1 MKNFKIKN
9 IHYKKVFL
17 WFLIISGT
25 TLYSC
30 KNTNEREVD
39 VDTEQ
44 TEVDTIAD
52 RQVEVRAFT
61 GEIKPINNTNDS
73 NVSGEIAMRVE
84 GDLMRFHVTAEGLA
98 PDMMHLQYL
107 ITSQT
112 GDETQCPQTVEET
125 ALTANQNNRGTE
137 QKIRRIPLHMGPS
150 SLELDVDTYP
160 RTNENG
166 ELQFTRT
173 VSLDSLRTAVRTE
186 YGIQDLDFTKFTFVI
201 RGLPD
206 TAPDLPGRPDS
217 LQKVSVG
224 CAKLQETAVTD

>member
-9 IHYKKVFL
+9 IHYKKIFL
-17 WFLIISGT
+17 WFFIISGT

-44 TEVDTIAD
+44 TEIDTNAK

-61 GEIKPINNTNDS
+61 GEISPINNTNDS
-73 NVSGEIAMRVE
+73 NVSGAIAMRVE

-98 PDMMHLQYL
+98 PDMMQLQYL

-112 GDETQCPQTVEET
+112 GDETQCPQTGEET
-125 ALTANQNNRGTE
+125 ALNANQTNRGTE
-137 QKIRRIPLHMGPS
+137 QEIRRIPLHMGPS

-186 YGIQDLDFTKFTFVI
+186 YGMQDLDFTKFTFVI

-217 LQKVSVG
+217 LQKVPVG